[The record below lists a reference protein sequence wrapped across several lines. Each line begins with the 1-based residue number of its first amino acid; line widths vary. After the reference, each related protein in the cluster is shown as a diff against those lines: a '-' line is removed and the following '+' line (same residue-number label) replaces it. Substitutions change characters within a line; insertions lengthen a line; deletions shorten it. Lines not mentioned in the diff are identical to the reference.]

1 MSYLTLLRS
10 LKSAGMQGDK
20 SDNIQK
26 DARQQILSVLSLAGD
41 EGFAAKRAKAL
52 EEIGSALAL
61 GAIDSDDGVIAQ
73 TSISATTDESLV
85 DEWRYLISCCVT
97 ANYERN

>member
-26 DARQQILSVLSLAGD
+26 EIASQILSVLSLASD
-41 EGFAAKRAKAL
+41 EDFVAKRTKVL
-52 EEIGSALAL
+52 EEIANALAE
-61 GAIDSDDGVIAQ
+61 GAIDVDDVAIANA
-73 TSISATTDESLV
+73 SIKNTKDASLL
-85 DEWRYLISCCVT
+85 DEWQCLVSCCVN
-97 ANYERN
+97 AKQH

>member
-26 DARQQILSVLSLAGD
+26 EIASQILSVLSLASD
-41 EGFAAKRAKAL
+41 EDFVAKRTKVL
-52 EEIGSALAL
+52 EEIANALAE
-61 GAIDSDDGVIAQ
+61 GAIDVDDAAIANA
-73 TSISATTDESLV
+73 SIKNTKDASLL
-85 DEWRYLISCCVT
+85 DEWKCLVSCCVN
-97 ANYERN
+97 AKQH

>member
-26 DARQQILSVLSLAGD
+26 EAARQILSVLSLAGD
-41 EGFAAKRAKAL
+41 EGFVAKRTKVL
-52 EEIGSALAL
+52 EEIANALAE
-61 GAIDSDDGVIAQ
+61 GAIDVDDAAVANA
-73 TSISATTDESLV
+73 SINNTKDASLL
-85 DEWRYLISCCVT
+85 DEWRYLVSCCVS
-97 ANYERN
+97 AKQHQ

>member
-26 DARQQILSVLSLAGD
+26 EIASQILSVLSLASD
-41 EGFAAKRAKAL
+41 EDFVAKRTKVL
-52 EEIGSALAL
+52 EEIANALVE
-61 GAIDSDDGVIAQ
+61 GAIDVDDAAIANA
-73 TSISATTDESLV
+73 SIKNTKDANLL
-85 DEWRYLISCCVT
+85 DEWKYLVSCCVS
-97 ANYERN
+97 AKQHQ

>member
-26 DARQQILSVLSLAGD
+26 EAALQILSVLSLAGD
-41 EGFAAKRAKAL
+41 EGFVPKRAKAL
-52 EEIGSALAL
+52 EEIGDALVL

-85 DEWRYLISCCVT
+85 DEWRYLISCCVR
-97 ANYERN
+97 AKYERN

>member
-10 LKSAGMQGDK
+10 LKSAGTQGDK
-20 SDNIQK
+20 SDNIK
-26 DARQQILSVLSLAGD
+26 KVTHQQILSVLSLVGD

-61 GAIDSDDGVIAQ
+61 VAIDSDDGVIAQ
-73 TSISATTDESLV
+73 TSISD
-85 DEWRYLISCCVT
+85 YG
-97 ANYERN
+97 